1 LGIKSA
7 GDTED
12 WNCRISIVQV
22 IQRTG
27 TVRYEQ
33 CKWYRGLELFVSTVG
48 DTDNWN
54 FWISTVGDT
63 DNWNYCMDI
72 NSSG

>member
-1 LGIKSA
+1 MQVIQSTGLLDTTLQMIQRLEPLDINGA

-12 WNCRISIVQV
+12 
-22 IQRTG
+22 
-27 TVRYEQ
+27 
-33 CKWYRGLELFVSTVG
+33 
-48 DTDNWN
+48 WN

-72 NSSG
+72 NSAR